1 MHIIYQ
7 GHFILAFPK
16 TFPKIDGYQHLTNM
30 LIIDRFETRNLYK
43 NLINDSL
50 KVERFSEKLIFF
62 EEFYKNFIEG
72 KEYWM
77 TMK

>member
-1 MHIIYQ
+1 
-7 GHFILAFPK
+7 
-16 TFPKIDGYQHLTNM
+16 M
-30 LIIDRFETRNLYK
+30 LIIDQYETRNLYK

-50 KVERFSEKLIFF
+50 KVERFSEKLIIF
-62 EEFYKNFIEG
+62 EEFYINSIEG

>member
-1 MHIIYQ
+1 
-7 GHFILAFPK
+7 
-16 TFPKIDGYQHLTNM
+16 M
-30 LIIDRFETRNLYK
+30 LIIDQFETRNLYK

-72 KEYWM
+72 KENWM